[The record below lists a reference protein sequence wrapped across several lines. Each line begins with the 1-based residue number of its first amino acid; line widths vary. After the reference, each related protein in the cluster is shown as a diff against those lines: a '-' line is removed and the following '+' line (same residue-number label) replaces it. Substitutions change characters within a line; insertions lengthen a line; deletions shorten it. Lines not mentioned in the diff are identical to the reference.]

1 MFYLIDENLI
11 ILYLFIWIEE
21 TKIELTENYFF
32 IFLLSGHFSPIIS
45 WDNFQDY
52 GDVLFIQD
60 TKYLYIYYPKKRKKK
75 KEILD
80 ACQTSLLMGCLY

>member
-1 MFYLIDENLI
+1 MKENKL
-11 ILYLFIWIEE
+11 
-21 TKIELTENYFF
+21 ELTENYFF
-32 IFLLSGHFSPIIS
+32 IFLLSRHFSPIIS

-60 TKYLYIYYPKKRKKK
+60 TKYLYIYIYIYILPQKKK

-80 ACQTSLLMGCLY
+80 ACQTSLSMGCLY